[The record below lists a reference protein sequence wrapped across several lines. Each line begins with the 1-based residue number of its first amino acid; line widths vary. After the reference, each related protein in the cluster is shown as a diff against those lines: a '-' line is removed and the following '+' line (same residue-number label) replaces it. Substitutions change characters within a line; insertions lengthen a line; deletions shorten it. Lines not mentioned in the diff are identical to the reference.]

1 MLHWKSLN
9 DIAMKKKKIYQRPNI
24 RTVEVSETVGM
35 LTAQTAESHIDD
47 SPWEA
52 SHKTSWWDVG
62 HLQK

>member
-1 MLHWKSLN
+1 
-9 DIAMKKKKIYQRPNI
+9 MKKKKIYQRPNI